1 MSGDVKSVDCPFCGA
16 RDPIRLFDLQWSKAV
31 RCRRCGFA
39 YVDPRS
45 SSAVLQARLQDW
57 AVQDVVD
64 PERLRIAFEEGAIA
78 LYQRYLAS
86 IERATHSGGRRLLDV
101 GCATGALLSVA
112 HARGWEAE
120 GLELGLASAAYVR
133 EQLGLTVHT
142 SSLFAFTPDPGGYD
156 AITLLEVIEH
166 LEEPMAAL
174 RRVAEWLR
182 PGGTLLISTP
192 NFDSLF
198 RRLHGPRWWVVN
210 CPDDHVAFFTP
221 RTLTAAVESVGL
233 RVVSGRS
240 RGFDVIG
247 MLRSFRAAPAGPAAA
262 PAPSAGYYES
272 RRFNEGMKAVA
283 RSLRVARMARA
294 GKRAVENLCSGRLS
308 PLRSLGEQLVFLC
321 AKP

>member
-1 MSGDVKSVDCPFCGA
+1 MSGDVRAVDCPFCGA
-16 RDPIRLFDLQWSKAV
+16 RKPIHLFDLQWSRAV
-31 RCRRCGFA
+31 RCARCGFA

-45 SSAVLQARLQDW
+45 SSAVLQARLQEW

-64 PERLRIAFEEGAIA
+64 PERLRIAFDEGAIA
-78 LYQRYLAS
+78 LYQRYLAG
-86 IERATHSGGRRLLDV
+86 IERATRSGGRRLLDV

-112 HARGWEAE
+112 AARGWEAE

-133 EQLGLTVHT
+133 DRLGLVVHT
-142 SSLFAFTPDPGGYD
+142 SSLFDFTPDPRGHD

-174 RRVAEWLR
+174 RRVAEWIR

-192 NFDSLF
+192 NFDSLY

-221 RTLTAAVESVGL
+221 GTLRAAVEAVGL
-233 RVVSGRS
+233 RVVSGRT
-240 RGFDVIG
+240 RGFDLIG
-247 MLRSFRAAPAGPAAA
+247 MLRSFRAAPAGPAAS
-262 PAPSAGYYES
+262 PAPSSGYYES
-272 RRFNEGMKAVA
+272 RRFNEGLKALA

-294 GKRAVENLCSGRLS
+294 GKRGVENLCSGRLS
-308 PLRSLGEQLVFLC
+308 PLRGLGEQLVFLC